1 MIFKI
6 RGIFLAFFFSCTLIS
21 QSLLF
26 EEQASSSFN
35 EEPYLS
41 LLTKFNA
48 ALPEGTLID
57 SSWILTAASREIVEG
72 SMISIDNQD
81 YQVVRKVPS
90 PYWEKFTE
98 SHHEWKS
105 QPKDYP
111 LQWGDF
117 ELLQLSRP
125 VILIAPAKRARWVS
139 APKTG
144 LPVMIVSYNKNEKV
158 IGENPIHFS
167 NTFWMLEMDFMPQ
180 TKKSGMIY
188 EVMMDPND
196 KGAGIYVKS
205 SIQDEYLLL
214 GVLSRVNPKYNP
226 QKNLYQ
232 NASFI
237 GESLIGPVNTWIDNT
252 IIAAALKAVTISPSQ
267 SVPIPPPSLSIP
279 PITLPPPPPPP
290 SIATISK
297 IEKEALDLGNAT
309 GLNATLIDSSW
320 AIGPFVNEKTA
331 KKITQISVSGKT
343 VGVDKDVPFDA
354 SFTLFHLKNPITD
367 VQPVPRYRGNFLNL
381 NSRKFYVP
389 EKIKTAELKI
399 GGVQNYFAFTLNN
412 VTSQKI
418 DASTLVSDSGAGV
431 FIQDPSLM
439 LTGLL
444 KDKKIFL
451 LNSEINTF
459 IDNTIIAQAL
469 FVSEAEKKAAAN
481 KIFAQKHYG
490 YFDGT
495 VGDFIEKN
503 KALSLFKN
511 KININ
516 DLKKKGKYFT
526 VFAPVNYGMA
536 DLNPTLGINTKYHIY
551 EKLYMLS
558 AAQQPITLLSQ
569 PTAKKDETSAAVTF
583 SVEESALEVQ
593 SLLTSRVVGK
603 AVICNNGI
611 VYGLDL
617 PIILT
622 ASKDELITQD
632 TAGLPEVDKAKIKEV
647 TGHKTVLKAL
657 DEKAKDTNWS
667 LFPKLIKQAG
677 FSQTLNRAI
686 PFTLFA
692 LGDDVISWVATE
704 LGYASD
710 LSDMGLE
717 DLKYLLMH
725 FVIFNSKLSP
735 RSDVSNSGYI
745 NSKTGKPVTVTPS
758 AEYFSWSEDKIF
770 LILDGFVFNSKDA
783 NNAYD
788 PRGKGFFDKVPI
800 NGSIIYVDNRKVNK
814 VDVKQSELFI
824 TPILSKFPKKSEL
837 IEVLDFSKVPEGNLA
852 LQSLVNVMNEVIKE
866 EKKPEVVTGS
876 LTNTWTTN
884 IDKFKQN
891 ETSSDEEDLND
902 W

>member
-57 SSWILTAASREIVEG
+57 SSWVLTAASREIVEG
-72 SMISIDNQD
+72 STISIDNQD

-90 PYWEKFTE
+90 PEWEKFTA

-125 VILIAPAKRARWVS
+125 VISIAPAKRARWVS

-167 NTFWMLEMDFMPQ
+167 NTFWMLEMDFMSQ
-180 TKKSGMIY
+180 TKKTEIIY

-205 SIQDEYLLL
+205 NLLDEYLLL
-214 GVLSRVNPKYNP
+214 GVLSRVNPKYNS

-267 SVPIPPPSLSIP
+267 SVPIPPPSPSIP
-279 PITLPPPPPPP
+279 PITPPPPPPP
-290 SIATISK
+290 SAATISQ
-297 IEKEALDLGNAT
+297 IETETLDLGNAT
-309 GLNATLIDSSW
+309 GPNATLIDSSW

-343 VGVDKDVPFDA
+343 VEVDKDVPYDK
-354 SFTLFHLKNPITD
+354 SFSLYHFKNPITD
-367 VQPVPRYRGNFLNL
+367 VQPIPRYRGKFLDL
-381 NSRKFYVP
+381 KGQKVHVP
-389 EKIKTAELKI
+389 EKGKSVELNI
-399 GGVQNYFAFTLNN
+399 GGVQKYSVFTLDN
-412 VTSQKI
+412 VTSPKI
-418 DASTLVSDSGAGV
+418 GVLGLKSDSGAGV
-431 FIQDPSLM
+431 FIKDPSLM
-439 LTGLL
+439 LTGLV
-444 KDKKIFL
+444 KGTEIFL
-451 LNSEINTF
+451 LTQEINTF
-459 IDNTIIAQAL
+459 IDNAIIAQAL

-481 KIFAQKHYG
+481 KMFAQKHYD

-516 DLKKKGKYFT
+516 DLKIAGKSFT

-536 DLNPTLGINTKYHIY
+536 DLNPKIGINTKDHIY

-569 PTAKKDETSAAVTF
+569 PTPKKDETSAAVTF
-583 SVEESALEVQ
+583 SVKESALEVQ

-617 PIILT
+617 PIIST
-622 ASKDELITQD
+622 APKNELITQD
-632 TAGLPEVDKAKIKEV
+632 TAGLPEVDKTKIKEA
-647 TGHKTVLKAL
+647 TGETVLKAL
-657 DEKAKDTNWS
+657 QAKAKTKNWS
-667 LFPKLIKQAG
+667 LFPKLIEKAG
-677 FSQTLNRAI
+677 FDQTLNRAT

-692 LGDDVISWVATE
+692 LGDDVINWVAKE
-704 LGYASD
+704 LDYQSD

-725 FVIFNSKLSP
+725 FVIFDSKLSP
-735 RSDVSNSGYI
+735 RSNMPTSGYV
-745 NSKTGKPVTVTPS
+745 NSIKTVISGS
-758 AEYFSWSEDKIF
+758 NYSSWSEDKIF
-770 LILDGFVFNSKDA
+770 LIVDGFVFKENKLE
-783 NNAYD
+783 NAYD
-788 PRGKGFFDKVPI
+788 PRAKGLFDKAPT
-800 NGSIIYVDNRKVNK
+800 NGSIIYIDNEKIRKVNK
-814 VDVKQSELFI
+814 VDVKQSVLFI
-824 TPILSKFPKKSEL
+824 TPILSEFLKNSEL
-837 IEVLDFSKVPEGNLA
+837 KALDFSKVPERNPA
-852 LQSLVNVMNEVIKE
+852 LQALYNVMDEVVKE
-866 EKKPEVVTGS
+866 EKKPEVGTGS
-876 LTNTWTTN
+876 LNNTWTTN
-884 IDKFKQN
+884 IEKFKQN
-891 ETSSDEEDLND
+891 KTSSDEENLDD